1 MTVLIDILCQPN
13 PRNLF
18 LRFKERIDGKP
29 EWEEVIRGQSVYING
44 RLLKLKSERFPNM
57 TVLIDILCQPNPRN
71 LFLRFKERIDG
82 KPEWE
87 DNFTY
92 AGNNVGCTTALE
104 SEMVNIFMSLDEE
117 KRDV

>member
-1 MTVLIDILCQPN
+1 
-13 PRNLF
+13 
-18 LRFKERIDGKP
+18 
-29 EWEEVIRGQSVYING
+29 
-44 RLLKLKSERFPNM
+44 M